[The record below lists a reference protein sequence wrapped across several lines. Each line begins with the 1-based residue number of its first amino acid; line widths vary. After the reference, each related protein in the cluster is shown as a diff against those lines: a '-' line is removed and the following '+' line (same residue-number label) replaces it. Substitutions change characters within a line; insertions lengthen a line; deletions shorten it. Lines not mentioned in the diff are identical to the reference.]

1 MVGRTPPSAVGVK
14 LRARGSIPGGFVA
27 AIGLSKPCGVNGW
40 GPPSFPDED
49 IWTMPTKLERRSGPG
64 VGAPVRHHGASAAN
78 AAGRRV
84 SGRLDIEY
92 HAEIVVRIEIGLIL
106 ALAYP
111 GAKE

>member
-1 MVGRTPPSAVGVK
+1 
-14 LRARGSIPGGFVA
+14 
-27 AIGLSKPCGVNGW
+27 
-40 GPPSFPDED
+40 
-49 IWTMPTKLERRSGPG
+49 MPTKLERRSGPG

-111 GAKE
+111 GAKEIFDVPIREKCLDACRPRMFPHQIEQPTSIFVVDELFPFDLNRREFLDVTLG